1 MFRALSILDISKN
14 SLGAEGAEAIATLLG
29 DGRLSKLSFE
39 IDISNNQLCGVWRA
53 PSFVGFKALVN
64 AIEQHGLL
72 SMDPV
77 NMAEELDV
85 SGQNLGPA
93 DAKILARFIKD
104 NAALVSLNL
113 AQNDLG
119 AEGAKHVAE
128 VLPTW

>member
-1 MFRALSILDISKN
+1 MNIRALSILDISKN

-29 DGRLSKLSFE
+29 DGRLSE

-72 SMDPV
+72 SMDSV

-85 SGQNLGPA
+85 SGQYLRA

-104 NAALVSLNL
+104 NVALVSLSLANNNL
-113 AQNDLG
+113 RV
-119 AEGAKHVAE
+119 EGAKHLAE
-128 VLPTW
+128 VLPEW

>member
-29 DGRLSKLSFE
+29 DGRLSE

-53 PSFVGFKALVN
+53 PSFVGFKAFVN
-64 AIEQHGLL
+64 AIEQHGFL
-72 SMDPV
+72 SMDSV

-104 NAALVSLNL
+104 NVALVSLSLANNNL
-113 AQNDLG
+113 R
-119 AEGAKHVAE
+119 AEGAKHLAE
-128 VLPTW
+128 VLPEW